1 NCQLP
6 APVTLLAGRNLME
19 TLSPFGHTLIFFR
32 FHAGAIRRGR
42 CHKRSMPGRFGR
54 VFVEVAL
61 NASLSPCVP
70 GPSSE
75 GVSFVVSP
83 YVVFGSGWSVD
94 WLDAAFDCQAR
105 HCGLPAAEFLDG
117 PGQGSEEG
125 LGAAAPGALPD
136 TPCGCAVVHPDRRA
150 AILVR
155 RLYRF
160 RNPHH
165 HRSRQGPLRLDFQR
179 DDGASM
185 VLVADR
191 HRSGPAPSPRLRPV
205 DFHGGELNSRA
216 LALALRKNTSRP
228 LRPTCRSRRVQPNFS

>member
-1 NCQLP
+1 
-6 APVTLLAGRNLME
+6 
-19 TLSPFGHTLIFFR
+19 
-32 FHAGAIRRGR
+32 
-42 CHKRSMPGRFGR
+42 MPGRFGR

-136 TPCGCAVVHPDRRA
+136 TPCRCARLVVPA
-150 AILVR
+150 GSSPA
-155 RLYRF
+155 F
-160 RNPHH
+160 RKKPSCATSANGIGVSLMF
-165 HRSRQGPLRLDFQR
+165 SRK
-179 DDGASM
+179 
-185 VLVADR
+185 
-191 HRSGPAPSPRLRPV
+191 RP
-205 DFHGGELNSRA
+205 EI
-216 LALALRKNTSRP
+216 
-228 LRPTCRSRRVQPNFS
+228 